1 MYLDFFS
8 FSAQNKALTITANC
22 CQGLLLEEYP
32 LVVDDLPVL
41 SCRMINDDKK
51 SVDTLSHPVQ
61 AG

>member
-1 MYLDFFS
+1 MYLHFFS
-8 FSAQNKALTITANC
+8 ISAQNKALVITVNS

-32 LVVDDLPVL
+32 LVVDALPVL

>member
-32 LVVDDLPVL
+32 LVVDALPVL
-41 SCRMINDDKK
+41 SSRMINDD
-51 SVDTLSHPVQ
+51 
-61 AG
+61 